1 MNVRL
6 FLVTLIVPLF
16 TAIAVQGAVEPK
28 SAPREKGVVDFT
40 GAAEWFQKG
49 LELNRAG
56 DYREAAEAFRK
67 VIAITPGDA
76 AAWFNLGTASAFL
89 GNYEEAATS
98 LKQTVRLNPEFLP
111 AYGNLGAI
119 CYRLGR
125 FREAI
130 EAYGQVLRLKPDD
143 TNARFNRGMAYYAM
157 GDKDS
162 AWKEYEMLKPL
173 DGELAAKLLEAITR

>member
-1 MNVRL
+1 MKVHL
-6 FLVTLIVPLF
+6 FINTLIVSVLA
-16 TAIAVQGAVEPK
+16 AIAAHGDIERQPALPDKGA
-28 SAPREKGVVDFT
+28 VDFT

-56 DYREAAEAFRK
+56 SYREAADAFRK
-67 VIAITPGDA
+67 VIDITPGDA
-76 AAWFNLGTASAFL
+76 AAWFNLGTANAFI
-89 GNYEEAATS
+89 GNFEEAAAALREAVQLS
-98 LKQTVRLNPEFLP
+98 PDFLP
-111 AYGNLGAI
+111 AYGNLGAV
-119 CYRLGR
+119 CLRLGR

-143 TNARFNRGMAYYAM
+143 ADARFNRGMAYYVL

-162 AWKEYEMLKPL
+162 ARKEYELLKPL